1 MLNSF
6 KPLCQN
12 LQVLW
17 KQIQGSKTS
26 SLNFD
31 QKTALMTYIIVVL
44 MIFGRRD
51 WIRTNDPHH
60 VKVVL

>member
-31 QKTALMTYIIVVL
+31 QKTALMRYIIVVL